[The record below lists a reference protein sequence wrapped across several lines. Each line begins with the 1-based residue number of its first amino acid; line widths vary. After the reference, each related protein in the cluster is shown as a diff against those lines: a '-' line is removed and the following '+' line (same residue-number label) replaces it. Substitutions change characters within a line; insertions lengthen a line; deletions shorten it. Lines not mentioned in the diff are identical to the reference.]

1 MKYNYTAT
9 PLVGLIDTGA
19 SDCLFDKDVADDL
32 GIDLQATSVIR
43 HYVGIDGEA
52 VIGYVHQVSIQII
65 QISKFSE
72 WIEVEAGFLDCKLP
86 FPLLGQSGFF
96 DNYEITLRRYRGKF
110 EIKSRTYL

>member
-1 MKYNYTAT
+1 
-9 PLVGLIDTGA
+9 
-19 SDCLFDKDVADDL
+19 VAEDL

-52 VIGYVHQVSIQII
+52 VIGYVHEVSI

-86 FPLLGQSGFF
+86 FPLLGQFGFF
-96 DNYEITLRRYRGKF
+96 DNYEITLRGYRGKF
-110 EIKSRTYL
+110 EIKSRTHL